1 MDKATLFSLIRF
13 ALVVGLVMALSATI
27 VWARQTS
34 ASTRAALGGMLMLL
48 FGGAVVPPKETQ
60 TIEQAKEDKGKKGA
74 ESGDPPSS

>member
-1 MDKATLFSLIRF
+1 MDKATLFS
-13 ALVVGLVMALSATI
+13 
-27 VWARQTS
+27 
-34 ASTRAALGGMLMLL
+34 L